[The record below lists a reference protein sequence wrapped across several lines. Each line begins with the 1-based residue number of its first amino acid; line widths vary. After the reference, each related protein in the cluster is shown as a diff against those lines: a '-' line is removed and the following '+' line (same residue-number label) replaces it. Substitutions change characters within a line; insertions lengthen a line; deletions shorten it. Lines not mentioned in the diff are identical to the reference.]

1 MKDTKINLAKDT
13 KMKTTI
19 HQQVSDYYG
28 KILKSSD
35 DLKTNACCTSSA
47 PPRYVREILPQIKEE
62 ILSRFYGC
70 GSPIPMGL
78 EGCTVLDLG
87 CGTGRDVFILSKL
100 VGETGCVHGVDMT
113 PEQIE
118 VAIKYQKE
126 QAEVFGFSEP
136 NTQFHLGYIED
147 LKSLGIEDESVD
159 VVTSNCVIN
168 LSPFKKM
175 IFEEVYRILK
185 EGGELYFSD
194 VFADRRVPEEVKND
208 PVMRGECMG
217 GAMYFEDFRRLLEEC
232 GFTTYYIVDKTPIQ
246 PNDFEVARMV
256 GDIKFYSC
264 TVRVFKCKCLE
275 DREENYGHSAT
286 YLGTMKENARYFD
299 FDESYRFVKNKPLGV
314 SGNVAAILRT
324 SRMKDHFSVEG
335 EGKVHHGLFDDLA
348 LRVNPTQLEGD
359 KKITAQ
365 LLEEEAK
372 RYDIPA
378 FMDQVR
384 GMDKLYSKES
394 LTTMQVNVGYRCNLS
409 CTHCFLECGP
419 HKTEEMS
426 KETMEQ
432 CLEVFR
438 KNNFKTMDITGG
450 SPEMNPNLEYFIT
463 EAAKLGEVIVRTN
476 LTILKSEKYAHLLEV
491 YAKNHVH
498 VVCSLPYY
506 NEKVVEK
513 QRGDHVFTSSIEI
526 LQKLNA
532 LGYGKEDS
540 LQLTLVYNTD
550 GPYLPPN
557 EFMLEKTY
565 REVLKTQYDI
575 VFTDLIAIGNVPIG
589 RFGQDMRRQGKLGSY
604 LKLQCDNFNED
615 NVPKVMCRDQINVDY
630 DGSVYDCEYYHVMGI
645 KPNGPQHISELLQ
658 DAVKQR
664 EIKTCSLCYS
674 CTAGYGSSC
683 GGNLS
688 H

>member
-1 MKDTKINLAKDT
+1 
-13 KMKTTI
+13 MKTTI
-19 HQQVSDYYG
+19 HQEVSEYYG
-28 KILKSSD
+28 KILKSND

-47 PPRYVREILPQIKEE
+47 PPRYVREILPEIHKE

-78 EGCTVLDLG
+78 EGCAALDLG

-100 VGETGCVHGVDMT
+100 VGTQGHVYGVDMT
-113 PEQIE
+113 PEQIG

-126 QAEVFGFSEP
+126 QAQIFGFEKP
-136 NTQFHLGYIED
+136 NTSFHLGYIED

-168 LSPFKKM
+168 LSPFKEL
-175 IFEEVYRILK
+175 IFREIYRILK
-185 EGGELYFSD
+185 NGGELYFSD

-208 PVMRGECMG
+208 PVMHGECMG
-217 GAMYFEDFRRLLEEC
+217 GAMYFEDFRRLLEKC

-264 TVRVFKCKCLE
+264 TVRVFKCEGLE
-275 DREENYGHSAT
+275 DREENYGYSAT

-299 FDESYRFVKNKPLGV
+299 FDESCRFVRNKTIGV
-314 SGNVAAILRT
+314 SGNVAQILKT
-324 SRMKDHFSVEG
+324 SRLKEHFKVEG
-335 EGKVHHGLFDDLA
+335 DGTVHQGLFDDMS
-348 LRVNPTQLEGD
+348 RQVNPTQLDGE
-359 KKITAQ
+359 KKIT
-365 LLEEEAK
+365 LHILEEEAK
-372 RYDIPA
+372 RYDIPD
-378 FMDQVR
+378 FMEQVK
-384 GMDKLYSKES
+384 GMDKLYTREK

-419 HKTEEMS
+419 HKTEEMT
-426 KETMEQ
+426 KETMDQ

-438 KNNFKTMDITGG
+438 KNQFQIMDITGG
-450 SPEMNPNLEYFIT
+450 SPEMNPNLEYFIE
-463 EAAKLGEVIVRTN
+463 EASKMGEVIVRTN
-476 LTILKSEKYAHLLEV
+476 LTILKSEKYAHLMNV
-491 YAKNHVH
+491 YAKNQVH
-498 VVCSLPYY
+498 IVCSLPYY
-506 NEKVVEK
+506 NEQVVEK
-513 QRGDHVFTSSIEI
+513 QRGDHVFSSSIEI
-526 LQKLNA
+526 LQKLNM
-532 LGYGKEDS
+532 LGYGKEDT
-540 LQLTLVYNTD
+540 LRLTLVYNTD

-557 EFMLEKTY
+557 EVMLEKTY
-565 REVLKTQYDI
+565 REVLEKQYGI

-604 LKLQCDNFNED
+604 LKLQSENFNED

-645 KPNGPQHISELLQ
+645 RPNGLQHISKLL
-658 DAVKQR
+658 DGEMTQR